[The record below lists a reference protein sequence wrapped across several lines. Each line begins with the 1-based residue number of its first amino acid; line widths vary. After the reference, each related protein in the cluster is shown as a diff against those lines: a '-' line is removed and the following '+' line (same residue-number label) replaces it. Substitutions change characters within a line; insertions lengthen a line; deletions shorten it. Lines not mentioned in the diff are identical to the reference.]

1 MTAPL
6 AAVTD
11 HKYFS
16 DDALVSIFNVVLKVA
31 FFQNI
36 LWCSSD
42 PQTLEKNHWS
52 VLELI
57 LKFIA
62 FFVHLHT
69 FFSIVYFL
77 TNQEVLFR
85 K

>member
-16 DDALVSIFNVVLKVA
+16 DDALVSIFNVVLKVP

-42 PQTLEKNHWS
+42 PQTLIQNHCT
-52 VLELI
+52 VLEFVFMLELI
-57 LKFIA
+57 LDSIA
-62 FFVHLHT
+62 IFCSGAYFFQQ
-69 FFSIVYFL
+69 I
-77 TNQEVLFR
+77 
-85 K
+85 

>member
-42 PQTLEKNHWS
+42 LQTLVQNHCFGTCFH
-52 VLELI
+52 VGTLFKI
-57 LKFIA
+57 LLP
-62 FFVHLHT
+62 FFAQVNT
-69 FFSIVYFL
+69 FFSKFL
-77 TNQEVLFR
+77 
-85 K
+85 